1 MHACIL
7 EFYIMLAGSVRMLYP
22 RAEHEEENVND
33 IDGSCFRGEYRL
45 YIQRYRIYVRIL
57 AIGYLIVHIRTL
69 GDRTSE
75 LSILWED

>member
-1 MHACIL
+1 MRASWNSTL
-7 EFYIMLAGSVRMLYP
+7 YMLAGIVRMLYP

-57 AIGYLIVHIRTL
+57 AIGYY
-69 GDRTSE
+69 
-75 LSILWED
+75 